1 MDLIKKLKKEIMV
14 YEKLL
19 WELIEE
25 ILFRVFLKYFVFFR
39 VVCKRW
45 KVILDDKTFINN
57 YKETFRFI
65 LVIKLKIY
73 LVSMDIK
80 ILVRELLLDIFGL
93 EV

>member
-25 ILFRVFLKYFVFFR
+25 ILFCVFLKYFVFFR
-39 VVCKRW
+39 VVCKWW
-45 KVILDDKTFINN
+45 KVILDDKMFINN
-57 YKETFRFI
+57 YKEMFRFI